1 MGCTSN
7 TVRRTQTIWTKRS
20 TTSVFVPLFEGSAL
34 KYTRF
39 KLDYELDEA
48 EGTVEVSRAIRYSND
63 RGKTWGSA
71 VAIGSYSSATG
82 WNHHDTFE
90 AIDDDFMDF
99 QVGYLVR
106 NDSGSDQ
113 RMGRLDSVLALA
125 TAARQ

>member
-1 MGCTSN
+1 MGCTNN
-7 TVRRTQTIWTKRS
+7 TVRRSQTVWTKRS
-20 TTSVFVPLFEGSAL
+20 TTAVFVPLFEGSAL

-48 EGTVEVSRAIRYSND
+48 EGVVEVSRAVRYSNNS
-63 RGKTWGSA
+63 GQTWSA
-71 VAIGSYSSATG
+71 PVPIGSYSSAVG

-90 AIDDDFMDF
+90 AIDDDYMEF
-99 QVGYLVR
+99 QVGFLVR
-106 NDSGSDQ
+106 NDAGTDQ